1 MSSILT
7 ISQPL
12 SSDALPSPF
21 FLSSPSP
28 AVVAATAVF
37 LLVTSGKETSRGS
50 VTQDQETSFHP
61 PASLIPSRP
70 SLVVLPLCLPCLP
83 LRIRTSL
90 IDSFHTTFFYYCHRS
105 TSVISAAH
113 LTHLFVRLHTH
124 SFTVLRLSPTYYL
137 LALFYALGRL
147 NRQYCSSTS
156 LSLTSVLLFLYNSLI
171 GTIRY
176 FIILQQFTKH
186 FHSNFDTV
194 FGVINRI
201 FFSLAFLPTSTVLCH
216 CSNLGTPCSFPL
228 HLPVRRSSTHSSWIH
243 DIEGHLQTQSPS
255 RTGRTPDAKSDRVCS
270 IACKWPPTDLSAS
283 CHPISKHNNRVN
295 NNNLTDPNEH
305 RVFLC
310 F

>member
-1 MSSILT
+1 MLWCSPCPWFISHVVSSILT

-70 SLVVLPLCLPCLP
+70 SLVVLPLCLLCLP

-137 LALFYALGRL
+137 LALF
-147 NRQYCSSTS
+147 
-156 LSLTSVLLFLYNSLI
+156 
-171 GTIRY
+171 
-176 FIILQQFTKH
+176 
-186 FHSNFDTV
+186 
-194 FGVINRI
+194 
-201 FFSLAFLPTSTVLCH
+201 
-216 CSNLGTPCSFPL
+216 
-228 HLPVRRSSTHSSWIH
+228 
-243 DIEGHLQTQSPS
+243 
-255 RTGRTPDAKSDRVCS
+255 
-270 IACKWPPTDLSAS
+270 
-283 CHPISKHNNRVN
+283 
-295 NNNLTDPNEH
+295 
-305 RVFLC
+305 
-310 F
+310 